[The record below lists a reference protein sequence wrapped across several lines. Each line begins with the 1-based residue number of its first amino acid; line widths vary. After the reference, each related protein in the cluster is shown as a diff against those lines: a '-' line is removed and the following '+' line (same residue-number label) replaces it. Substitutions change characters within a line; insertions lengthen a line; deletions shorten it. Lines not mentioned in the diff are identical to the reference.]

1 MPKKGFVDRMR
12 AACQAVVNIIA
23 LRDELAEFNDFLDN
37 SGFRPF
43 GRHIV
48 SDATKALRKAIM
60 HENEHEVRLALAAGA
75 DANFFDRSNSALG
88 MAISRRNKI
97 ILEELLKHGSNP
109 NLPANH
115 YEEFPL
121 HVACSFIKGLLD
133 GDLEGVKLLLQYGAN
148 VNALDSLGRTPLIRM
163 AYFYHPSNQVNVK
176 IEEML
181 VDNGAD
187 IFRSTDLQRSY
198 HEMIAERLNTKE
210 SFSGIILESNFFK
223 LIKINPLQPSS
234 LNLLILAR
242 KRFLDISFSQEEQ
255 SLVKFNPKLSK
266 SYFDNMKP
274 LYDLEILQHTKIPL
288 PEEIIRHIST
298 YIPTDEIIKIA
309 KDKAKK
315 IKLIKDLNHE
325 GYRTQDVPGDGN
337 CFFHAVEAQLAH
349 HQLGHKNLRTIAAEY
364 IRGNLEYFTPF
375 IIGTSP
381 EAYINRIAQN
391 GVWVDNVIIQAL
403 ADALRVNIDIRG
415 LYNTHITIA
424 EDSPT
429 IRLLYTGDH
438 YLAILRNP
446 VEANIVNQTDHNHV
460 ELEVADLSDLSSA
473 PILGLDS
480 AMSAI

>member
-242 KRFLDISFSQEEQ
+242 KRFLDISFSQE
-255 SLVKFNPKLSK
+255 
-266 SYFDNMKP
+266 
-274 LYDLEILQHTKIPL
+274 
-288 PEEIIRHIST
+288 
-298 YIPTDEIIKIA
+298 
-309 KDKAKK
+309 
-315 IKLIKDLNHE
+315 
-325 GYRTQDVPGDGN
+325 
-337 CFFHAVEAQLAH
+337 
-349 HQLGHKNLRTIAAEY
+349 
-364 IRGNLEYFTPF
+364 
-375 IIGTSP
+375 
-381 EAYINRIAQN
+381 
-391 GVWVDNVIIQAL
+391 
-403 ADALRVNIDIRG
+403 
-415 LYNTHITIA
+415 
-424 EDSPT
+424 
-429 IRLLYTGDH
+429 
-438 YLAILRNP
+438 
-446 VEANIVNQTDHNHV
+446 
-460 ELEVADLSDLSSA
+460 
-473 PILGLDS
+473 
-480 AMSAI
+480 